1 MSYWTSSFGR
11 CCTKSSFLILFY
23 RDPGITSKLYIPST
37 LNIDL
42 KLSNLNWSKLPTDNT
57 KKLPTWGRGVSK
69 IRKIADVVF
78 GWSPKR
84 QKSYK
89 DYLCHLP
96 ENFWSIRNERNRFDN
111 KSGIAH
117 RNIFGFIIT
126 M

>member
-1 MSYWTSSFGR
+1 MGEGGV
-11 CCTKSSFLILFY
+11 KN
-23 RDPGITSKLYIPST
+23 PE
-37 LNIDL
+37 
-42 KLSNLNWSKLPTDNT
+42 KLPTLFMDGP
-57 KKLPTWGRGVSK
+57 LR
-69 IRKIADVVF
+69 D
-78 GWSPKR
+78 
-84 QKSYK
+84 KSYK